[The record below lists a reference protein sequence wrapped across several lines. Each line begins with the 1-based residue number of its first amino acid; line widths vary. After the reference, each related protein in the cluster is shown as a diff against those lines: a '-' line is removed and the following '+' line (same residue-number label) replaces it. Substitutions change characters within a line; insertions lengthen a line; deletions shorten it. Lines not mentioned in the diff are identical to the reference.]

1 MSRRSGARHRLPAR
15 VKLLRVIDANANRAR
30 EGLRVSEDL
39 LRLAYDEPALFR
51 RLRALRHGVTRL
63 LRQLPV
69 GQAELI
75 DARDTRTDSGRRAG
89 FAGVA
94 SLHHLLLLNLQ
105 RAKEALR
112 VLEETSRVL
121 DPRRRTAAGFQ
132 RLRFDLYDAE
142 RDILLRLAALR
153 HPRPRSRR
161 QP

>member
-1 MSRRSGARHRLPAR
+1 MAAAPRGI
-15 VKLLRVIDANANRAR
+15 LRVIDANANRAR
-30 EGLRVSEDL
+30 EGLRVAEDL

-51 RLRALRHGVTRL
+51 RLRRLRHGVSRL

-89 FAGVA
+89 FAGVE
-94 SLHHLLLLNLQ
+94 SLHHLLLVNVQ

-112 VLEETSRVL
+112 VLEEASRVL
-121 DPRRRTAAGFQ
+121 DPRRSAGFQ

-142 RDILLRLAALR
+142 RDILLRLAALC

-161 QP
+161 TS